1 MTDPPGGAGA
11 GRGAGPASTPGV
23 VLRVDT
29 GGSVRSV
36 LLDDP
41 GIVTS
46 EEADFRSIVAPGSR
60 AKADNFLE
68 ALRRESV
75 AIGWELL
82 VPADPPQ
89 PFYFAGGRVEAD
101 FLVIG
106 AGTEEDV
113 LGMYQELM
121 AITNEQT
128 NVARDAAREAARVAS
143 YARDPVTRLSRVNNE
158 LVNLQRELA
167 RKNAEL
173 ERLNEQKDRL
183 LGMAAHDLRNPLG
196 VIQAYAEFL
205 LDGLGPD
212 LEAPHLEF
220 LRAIESSSEFMLR
233 LVDEL
238 LDLTAIESGRV
249 ALEVEDVDLVALLEH
264 AVGLNRVL
272 ADEKEVA
279 IELDTAGCP
288 PDSTARLD
296 EAKLHQILD
305 NLLSNAAKFSPAG
318 STVEV
323 RAAVVDDGVAIE
335 VEDEG
340 PGIPEDEIDGLF
352 EPFTRTSVRATGGEA
367 STGLG
372 LAITK
377 RIVDAHGGE
386 ITAENGEVG
395 ALFRVRLPLDAS
407 QAVRSARTGRNTGAG
422 SRRGL

>member
-1 MTDPPGGAGA
+1 MT
-11 GRGAGPASTPGV
+11 GPASTPGV
-23 VLRVDT
+23 VLRVDDEGT
-29 GGSVRSV
+29 VRSV

-41 GIVTS
+41 GIVAS
-46 EEADFRSIVAPGSR
+46 GEVDFRSIVAPGSR
-60 AKADNFLE
+60 AKADTFIE
-68 ALRRESV
+68 TLRRESV

-82 VPADPPQ
+82 VPAEPPR

-113 LGMYQELM
+113 LGMYRELM
-121 AITNEQT
+121 AITNEQA
-128 NVARDAAREAARVAS
+128 NVARDVAREAARAAS
-143 YARDPVTRLSRVNNE
+143 DARDPVNRLSRVNNE

-183 LGMAAHDLRNPLG
+183 VGMAAHDLRNPLG

-205 LDGLGPD
+205 LDGLGP
-212 LEAPHLEF
+212 EAEPRHLDF
-220 LRAIESSSEFMLR
+220 LRAIESSSHFMLR

-249 ALEVEDVDLVALLEH
+249 ALELEEVELLELLEY

-272 ADEKEVA
+272 ADEKEVTIA
-279 IELDTAGCP
+279 LDTAGCP
-288 PDSTARLD
+288 PDRAVRLD
-296 EAKLHQILD
+296 EAKLRQVLD
-305 NLLSNAAKFSPAG
+305 NLLSNALKFSPAG

-323 RAAVVDDGVAIE
+323 RGSLDQGVVTIE

-340 PGIPEDEIDGLF
+340 PGIPEDEIEDLF
-352 EPFTRTSVRATGGEA
+352 EPFSRTSVKAPGGEA
-367 STGLG
+367 NTGLG

-386 ITAENGEVG
+386 ITAENGVAG
-395 ALFRVRLPLDAS
+395 ALFRVRLPLDAAKDVEEDG
-407 QAVRSARTGRNTGAG
+407 QA
-422 SRRGL
+422 L